1 MVYSMPSNL
10 PTSLIKFILNK
21 IIFRIINTTAQP
33 VSCSYPQFIRN
44 GFKNIAK
51 QTQGV
56 SKFPSHRI
64 N

>member
-1 MVYSMPSNL
+1 MASNL
-10 PTSLIKFILNK
+10 PTSLIKFILNE
-21 IIFRIINTTAQP
+21 IIFRIVNTTAQP
-33 VSCSYPQFIRN
+33 VSCSYPKFTSN

-56 SKFPSHRI
+56 FKFPSHRI